1 MNRSSALKH
10 FDATLA
16 HLRTHQLSGEAG
28 SRLNSARTIY
38 LLAPS
43 SFLGMAFSGPIAQ
56 HLQAQDCQVVLVDD
70 TLTTAPAGLEGCRLL
85 GTRAF
90 RDERP
95 THGLAIN
102 LANSVFVHR
111 LFAAAAASASIQV
124 LDIVPVLGELGFA
137 VVYQSAL
144 AMRDATLTRL
154 GDYRSLAGEL
164 ADALSLQTLEAF
176 LRLRITLD
184 RDALLPVL
192 CSLED
197 EYFSLFPTGK
207 DDLSFALRRDET
219 LCDVGA
225 HVGSTVRKFLSATH
239 WQYRAI
245 HAFEPDKGSYAALTQ
260 GPFAGLDNFHAH
272 NLALSD
278 KKGVL
283 SFAETGT
290 MGSRLDAEHGNVQVP
305 TSTLDDEVPE
315 ASFIK
320 MDVEGHE
327 TQILRGARRLI
338 SQCTPRMAVTGY
350 HYADD
355 LLDIVTLLRE
365 IDPRYRLRLRHHSFY
380 YYDSIVYADVPSE

>member
-1 MNRSSALKH
+1 MNRSSALTQ
-10 FDATLA
+10 FDTTLA
-16 HLRTHQLSGEAG
+16 HLRTHQLSAETG
-28 SRLNSARTIY
+28 SRLNAARTVY

-43 SFLGMAFSGPIAQ
+43 SFLGMAFCGPIAS
-56 HLQAQDCQVVLVDD
+56 HMQARDCQVVLVDD
-70 TLTTAPAGLEGCRLL
+70 TLAAPPSGLEGCRLV

-95 THGLAIN
+95 SNGLAIN

-111 LFAAAAASASIQV
+111 LFANAAAGAGIPV
-124 LDIVPVLGELGFA
+124 LDIVPALGEFGFA

-144 AMRDATLTRL
+144 TMRDATLARL
-154 GDYRSLAGEL
+154 DDYRELASEL
-164 ADALSLQTLEAF
+164 ADPLSIQTLEAF
-176 LRLRITLD
+176 LRLRVTLD

-207 DDLSFALRRDET
+207 DDLSFTLGDSET

-225 HVGSTVRKFLSATH
+225 HVGSTVRKFLSATQ
-239 WQYRAI
+239 WKYRAI
-245 HAFEPDKGSYAALTQ
+245 HAFEPDKGSYSSLTK
-260 GPFAGLDNFHAH
+260 GPFAGLDNFQAH

-338 SQCTPRMAVTGY
+338 SQCKPRLAVTGY

-355 LLDIVTLLRE
+355 LLDIVALLRE
-365 IDPRYRLRLRHHSFY
+365 IEPRYRLRLRHHSFY
-380 YYDSIVYADVPSE
+380 YYDSIVYADVPSA